1 VPEILELW
9 VLKEF
14 TKVREREKQRFIR
27 TLLKGKKKKK
37 GGQLA
42 RSIPAGTG
50 LSVGS
55 IPWVRLLWVD
65 CLLFVGLSD

>member
-37 GGQLA
+37 RWTASQEYTCRDRTECRFYTLGEATLG
-42 RSIPAGTG
+42 
-50 LSVGS
+50 
-55 IPWVRLLWVD
+55 
-65 CLLFVGLSD
+65 